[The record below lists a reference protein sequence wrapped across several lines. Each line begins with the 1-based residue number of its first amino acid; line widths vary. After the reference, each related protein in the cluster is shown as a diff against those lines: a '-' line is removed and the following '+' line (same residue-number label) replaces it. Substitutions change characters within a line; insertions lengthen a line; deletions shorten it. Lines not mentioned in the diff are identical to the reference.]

1 MITKEINTQVSRPHS
16 SASRSLHTKAQG
28 AVDISESA
36 GRQRKDCRAQ
46 SSIPSWSLRDERA
59 RTSHKDPSSDQC
71 PCLLVS
77 AASVCFTREPSSS
90 PKNFDRPRPIA
101 YGFDGV
107 AGAAD
112 PLSGAAGF
120 VKSASEKFT
129 FKSILS
135 ITSFCVR
142 SVAELPESISN
153 ANFNPPTSR

>member
-1 MITKEINTQVSRPHS
+1 VNCGSVAERPQSRKLDPLAESTRRTCTHV
-16 SASRSLHTKAQG
+16 AQRPAFG
-28 AVDISESA
+28 SM
-36 GRQRKDCRAQ
+36 
-46 SSIPSWSLRDERA
+46 
-59 RTSHKDPSSDQC
+59 PSSVGFC
-71 PCLLVS
+71 GFSLLHS
-77 AASVCFTREPSSS
+77 RAIELAT
-90 PKNFDRPRPIA
+90 NFDRPRPIA
-101 YGFDGV
+101 YGFDGA

-120 VKSASEKFT
+120 VKSASAKFT